1 MYGVGNRLDKQ
12 PELLFLVRDVNHQEL
27 VSEAMAE
34 GNLER
39 ELSEG
44 KSKDQT
50 LAGVDLG
57 FDEPDG
63 DEQDRP
69 PPAPA
74 EVRGIG
80 LLLGEV
86 LINLIDN
93 AVRYAGRGATVTVRV
108 HGQGSEL
115 LLEVEDN
122 GPGVPESERE
132 HLFERFVRGTG
143 DGTGCGLGLAIVRE
157 IVERH
162 SGSVELLPVQPNG
175 LLARV
180 KLPAA
185 G

>member
-1 MYGVGNRLDKQ
+1 MVPRAL
-12 PELLFLVRDVNHQEL
+12 
-27 VSEAMAE
+27 
-34 GNLER
+34 
-39 ELSEG
+39 
-44 KSKDQT
+44 

-132 HLFERFVRGTG
+132 HLFERFVRGTE

-162 SGSVELLPVQPNG
+162 SGSVELLPVRPTG